1 LKEKNN
7 RLFGAVYLSSLDL
20 KFIKQ
25 YSNSLYP
32 VDVVFIFYTSKA
44 LKIKNR
50 TAILSETIEQ
60 ELDHNLLIVFTQAS
74 KLQKSLLGRNY
85 SNVVFVTIS
94 SMNFEELIG
103 LHMGCSLSSILL
115 NYSVT

>member
-1 LKEKNN
+1 M
-7 RLFGAVYLSSLDL
+7 FGAVYLSSLRL

-25 YSNSLYP
+25 YSNSLDAVY
-32 VDVVFIFYTSKA
+32 VVLIFYMSVA

-50 TAILSETIEQ
+50 TTILSGTIEQ

-85 SNVVFVTIS
+85 SNVVFVTMS
-94 SMNFEELIG
+94 SRNFEELIG
-103 LHMGCSLSSILL
+103 LHMGSILSSTLL